1 MTDERSHQV
10 AGRYQ
15 EILELARPYLD
26 TRGNQEHT
34 EGSLAF
40 AWRLLDAEGGDPDV
54 VIPGVILHDVGWSQV
69 REDEQLL
76 AFGPA
81 TTRRD
86 LNYRHEEEGAE
97 IAATILTSV
106 GYDPVLTA
114 EIAEIV
120 RGHDNR
126 LTALSLNDA
135 LVKDSD
141 KLFRLTR
148 RGYYMFWEW
157 FPLDFRQYLAAMASV
172 ADGWFFTAT
181 AKRFADEMFADLE
194 IYVGELEQ
202 AERARSA
209 PDSTDLNGGQRP
221 APDDSDSGQRSAT

>member
-1 MTDERSHQV
+1 MS
-10 AGRYQ
+10 ALSARYQ
-15 EILELARPYLD
+15 AIFELARSYLD
-26 TRGNQEHT
+26 TRGNLEHT

-81 TTRRD
+81 PTRPD
-86 LNYRHEEEGAE
+86 LNYRHEERGAE
-97 IAATILTSV
+97 IAATILDSV
-106 GYDPVLTA
+106 GYDPVLST

-126 LTALSLNDA
+126 LTTLSLDDA
-135 LVKDSD
+135 LVKDAD

-172 ADGWFFTAT
+172 ADTWYFTAT
-181 AKRFADEMFADLE
+181 AKRLADEMFADLE
-194 IYVGELEQ
+194 IYVCELER
-202 AERARSA
+202 AAHERLA
-209 PDSTDLNGGQRP
+209 PDT
-221 APDDSDSGQRSAT
+221 ADSDSGSTS